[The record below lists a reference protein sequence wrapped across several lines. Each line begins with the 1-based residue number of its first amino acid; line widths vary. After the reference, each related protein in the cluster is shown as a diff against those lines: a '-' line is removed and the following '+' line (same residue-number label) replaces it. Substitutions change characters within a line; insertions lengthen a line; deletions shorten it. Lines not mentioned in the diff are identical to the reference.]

1 MKYFGAVAIALT
13 LAFCYAA
20 PQQSGSSSGTQA
32 GTSGQAGG
40 SGQAGFGFGVSAGA
54 SGQLDGSGSS
64 GKSASGLV
72 KRDLT
77 GHAHTSQHTRTS
89 QTHTASCNH
98 GPPPPGNFTN

>member
-40 SGQAGFGFGVSAGA
+40 SGQAGFGFGVSAG
-54 SGQLDGSGSS
+54 GQLDGSGSS